1 MELFFLLVLI
11 LIMATALGSGYPVAF
26 ALPGA
31 AILTIVLAA
40 IAGFFAAGDSS
51 AYFHSGGPYEWLSA
65 GVLNLRGVY
74 WEVERDTLIA
84 IPLFILW
91 ASCFSDQKL
100 QKTCW

>member
-40 IAGFFAAGDSS
+40 IAGF
-51 AYFHSGGPYEWLSA
+51 
-65 GVLNLRGVY
+65 LRQVIHLLIS
-74 WEVERDTLIA
+74 TLVVHMNGS
-84 IPLFILW
+84 PLGY
-91 ASCFSDQKL
+91 
-100 QKTCW
+100 

>member
-40 IAGFFAAGDSS
+40 IAGFFAAGNSS
-51 AYFHSGGPYEWLSA
+51 ACWPPQLGLLARLWLRW
-65 GVLNLRGVY
+65 V
-74 WEVERDTLIA
+74 
-84 IPLFILW
+84 
-91 ASCFSDQKL
+91 
-100 QKTCW
+100 